1 MTSSPIQTL
10 VGRLATMDPGVTL
23 ATLLDALS
31 CVPDPHK
38 LLGLGTVLTTT
49 TRAGRVGS
57 TAVAE
62 QWHIGGVSC
71 KAFTC

>member
-1 MTSSPIQTL
+1 
-10 VGRLATMDPGVTL
+10 MDPGVTL

-31 CVPDPHK
+31 CVPGPHK
-38 LLGLGTVLTTT
+38 LLGLGTVLTT

-62 QWHIGGVSC
+62 QRHIGEC
-71 KAFTC
+71 LAKL